1 MGSGMSTRGKLL
13 DLEGAVELVARARAQ
28 GKKVVFTNG
37 CFDLLHAGHV
47 EYLEKAST
55 MGDLLVVGINTD
67 GSVEALKGSGRPILA
82 LEDRAAVLA
91 GLACVDVLVPFHEA
105 DPLRLIQALSPDVLV
120 KGADWPEEAVVG
132 AELVREKG
140 GRVERIELRKGIST
154 SIIIERI
161 LSRFQSSSP
170 PPALDPQACSHSQGS
185 AARDPSSSAP
195 LP

>member
-1 MGSGMSTRGKLL
+1 MSTRGKLL
-13 DLEGAVELVARARAQ
+13 DLEGAIELVSRARAQ

-47 EYLEKAST
+47 EYLEKART

-67 GSVEALKGSGRPILA
+67 ESVNALKGSGRPVLA

-91 GLACVDVLVPFHEA
+91 GLACVDVVIPFHEL
-105 DPLRLIQALSPDVLV
+105 DPIRLIRALSPDVLV
-120 KGADWPEEAVVG
+120 KGSDWPEEAIVG
-132 AELVREKG
+132 AELVRERG

-161 LSRFQSSSP
+161 LTRFQSSSAP
-170 PPALDPQACSHSQGS
+170 AAPDPPACSRSQGS
-185 AARDPSSSAP
+185 EARDPSS
-195 LP
+195 